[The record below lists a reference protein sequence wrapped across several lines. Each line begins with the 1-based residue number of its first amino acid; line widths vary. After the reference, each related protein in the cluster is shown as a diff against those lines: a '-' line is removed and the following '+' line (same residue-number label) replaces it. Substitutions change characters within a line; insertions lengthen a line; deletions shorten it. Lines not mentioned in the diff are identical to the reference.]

1 MSGKR
6 KQDQTSTSDTH
17 EMVYSSDDA
26 CGLLMNI
33 MGHDVIHD
41 YGVHMGDSRW
51 KKVDE
56 IIDTFILKNMPL
68 QTGGGEGDDDK
79 EEPDSFEEDTEN
91 ELKDTQESQKSRDEV
106 VLPITPERVPPGR
119 GLDVSPTTDS
129 EISPPRKKTNNP
141 PENKALFEKDLDE
154 EKAEPQAQAEAQ
166 AQAEPQAQAEAQA
179 EELASSLTEELEFEE
194 VMDYI
199 KQAVHIRMFLYK
211 MEHME
216 PGDKSG
222 GQAGGERSAT
232 GSVFSVFSDYIW
244 KFMDQFIDGPGY
256 TADDNA
262 MDVVDGEKEPATESV
277 EPNNSLYELYEFIT
291 QIKTNSPVTRSD
303 EEKGMLVSFYNTLY
317 ENKFEKVEDDEI
329 NGIVMKSPDI
339 SEFVKFVETMAIPAT
354 KEEFAASTFMNSD
367 DFDDIMSVVLTEYQ
381 PQEVSFGVEESV
393 LRLESPVLRDDA
405 IPPRQRS
412 RRILAKQAAEE
423 LAKKIAH
430 RHQRRELLE
439 EKKAAEEA
447 HEREAESLREKI
459 KSVARVAAKTAQRR
473 EMDNQV
479 KYRSSPQT
487 SAQSGQ
493 PEADF
498 KATSAIR
505 YFREDLMT
513 YLAKT
518 TLFLCSRDS
527 DSQEKSSSGF
537 RDIETEILR
546 NVASGKDIRYEYDAI
561 LREQTESYIEA
572 LSNVSKITAKDIC
585 TQSKNKYI
593 INNATNLLSIN
604 STLKKTQEEMKNNS
618 NDAQKREKLDR
629 KNQQLTPFKDKSGC
643 IFCPVTSIIDAQRQC
658 SFRQGN
664 NVHLVEGEM
673 EYGNMNFTITE
684 KGKKEEEEGGKEASY
699 KYNGALTLRKGGKN
713 PSSHIVNLNV
723 SITTP
728 KMTMTGFKF
737 NNIRLYGKSDGTN
750 MLSASFVLEQSLQ
763 QLFAFFQS
771 QNAVVKSHLKKANS
785 NRAYLS
791 NLFELATS
799 EKFTEIIFNYNA
811 NNTHYFGEYIQDD
824 KAGNLNALGVLF
836 SKILFKGCGDLFQEI
851 NAVCKYGGYI
861 NTTNSVNERYEKYTN
876 ARNVNVI
883 HWNGPKIKR
892 LVLSNDR
899 PSAARSMV
907 MLAQGKSG
915 INTAGQ
921 AGFLNNNGILFAI
934 ERNSSEKDYKAE
946 GTKKN
951 RTGGKT
957 GGSRSLRQRTGGKTR
972 RHKKHRKYTRR
983 ARTTIH

>member
-1 MSGKR
+1 
-6 KQDQTSTSDTH
+6 
-17 EMVYSSDDA
+17 
-26 CGLLMNI
+26 
-33 MGHDVIHD
+33 
-41 YGVHMGDSRW
+41 
-51 KKVDE
+51 
-56 IIDTFILKNMPL
+56 
-68 QTGGGEGDDDK
+68 
-79 EEPDSFEEDTEN
+79 
-91 ELKDTQESQKSRDEV
+91 
-106 VLPITPERVPPGR
+106 
-119 GLDVSPTTDS
+119 
-129 EISPPRKKTNNP
+129 
-141 PENKALFEKDLDE
+141 
-154 EKAEPQAQAEAQ
+154 
-166 AQAEPQAQAEAQA
+166 
-179 EELASSLTEELEFEE
+179 
-194 VMDYI
+194 MDYI

-244 KFMDQFIDGPGY
+244 KFMDQFIDGSGY

-277 EPNNSLYELYEFIT
+277 EPTNSLYELYEFIT

-303 EEKGMLVSFYNTLY
+303 EEKGMLVSLYNKLY
-317 ENKFEKVEDDEI
+317 ENKFEKVEDDEK
-329 NGIVMKSPDI
+329 NGIVMTSPDI
-339 SEFVKFVETMAIPAT
+339 RGFTNFVETMAIPAT

-367 DFDDIMSVVLTEYQ
+367 DLDDIMSVVLTQYQ
-381 PQEVSFGVEESV
+381 PEHVSFGGLV
-393 LRLESPVLRDDA
+393 LDSPVLKDDA

-412 RRILAKQAAEE
+412 RRILAKQAAEALVE
-423 LAKKIAH
+423 KFAE
-430 RHQRRELLE
+430 RRRRRETMDE
-439 EKKAAEEA
+439 RKAANEEA
-447 HEREAESLREKI
+447 KRQEESLKEEVKQI
-459 KSVARVAAKTAQRR
+459 AKAAAKTAQRK
-473 EMDNQV
+473 EMDKRV
-479 KYRSSPQT
+479 KYTSSPQA
-487 SAQSGQ
+487 SAQSSSSSSS
-493 PEADF
+493 PDF
-498 KATSAIR
+498 KATDAIR
-505 YFREDLMT
+505 DFREDLMQ

-518 TLFLCSRDS
+518 TLFLCSRGS
-527 DSQEKSSSGF
+527 DSQEKSSSDSQEKSPPDL
-537 RDIETEILR
+537 RAIEKKILKE
-546 NVASGKDIRYEYDAI
+546 VADGKDIRYEYDAI
-561 LREQTESYIEA
+561 LRENTESYINT
-572 LSNVSKITAKDIC
+572 LVNKNKISKIVSGTIC
-585 TQSKNKYI
+585 STPENKYI

-604 STLKKTQEEMKNNS
+604 STLKKTQEMLENS
-618 NDAQKREKLDR
+618 DDPQKQEKLR
-629 KNQQLTPFKDKSGC
+629 VKIGQLTPFMGKSGC

-684 KGKKEEEEGGKEASY
+684 EGEKEASY

-723 SITTP
+723 NITTP

-771 QNAVVKSHLKKANS
+771 QNADVKSHLKKANS

-791 NLFELATS
+791 NLLELATS
-799 EKFTEIIFNYNA
+799 KSEEFTNTTFNYDA
-811 NNTHYFGEYIQDD
+811 NNDHYFGGYSEDTKNTGRI
-824 KAGNLNALGVLF
+824 NALGVLF

-851 NAVCKYGGYI
+851 NAVCEYGGYI
-861 NTTNSVNERYEKYTN
+861 NTTGSVNERYEKYTN
-876 ARNVNVI
+876 ASNVNVI
-883 HWNGPKIKR
+883 HWNGPNIKR

-915 INTAGQ
+915 INTDGQ

-934 ERNSSEKDYKAE
+934 KRNSPEKDYKGNKNE
-946 GTKKN
+946 TKK
-951 RTGGKT
+951 RKEGKT